1 MPLCTMP
8 ISSSWFSQDADGII
22 AAAVTVAL
30 LCSVTMIRSAR
41 PYPSRYS
48 FAFSN
53 AIVFD
58 LSSE

>member
-1 MPLCTMP
+1 
-8 ISSSWFSQDADGII
+8 
-22 AAAVTVAL
+22 
-30 LCSVTMIRSAR
+30 MIRSAR